1 MRKSRGIAS
10 VLMAVLG
17 VVMAGAGPVLA
28 LQGVQAQREVRHE
41 LAAQKIAFPTDQ
53 AKLPDAL
60 KRYAGEKVTTGGE
73 AKAYAEFISAQVA
86 QATGGRTYQE
96 LSAQPAAGGQLT
108 QAQQTALMGEALR
121 GSLLSANQAENLSW
135 LLIGLGVLLTAIG
148 AVFALT
154 GFSMRPPRIVVPDS
168 PEALES
174 LHLRLR

>member
-1 MRKSRGIAS
+1 MRKSRGVAS

-17 VVMAGAGPVLA
+17 VVLAGAGPVLA
-28 LQGVQAQREVRHE
+28 LQGVQVQREVRHE
-41 LAAQKIAFPTDQ
+41 LAAQQIAFPADQ
-53 AKLPDAL
+53 AQLPDAL

-73 AKAYAEFISAQVA
+73 AAAYARFISAQVA
-86 QATGGRTYQE
+86 QVTGGKTYTE
-96 LSAQPAAGGQLT
+96 LSAQPTTGKLT
-108 QAQQTALMGEALR
+108 QAQQSALMGEALR
-121 GSLLSANQAENLSW
+121 GTLLSANQAEKLSW
-135 LLIGLGVLLTAIG
+135 LLIGLGALLTAIG